1 MVDISE
7 FVIDRIDKKMI
18 RSIMID
24 ESMITV
30 KEGRGILVMGCL

>member
-7 FVIDRIDKKMI
+7 FVIDRIDKKKMI
-18 RSIMID
+18 RYVMID

-30 KEGRGILVMGCL
+30 KYTGYG